1 MCEKHISKGFKLK
14 KKKHFSAS
22 KGGSFKTSPLS
33 QFHDKAAILL
43 QKKSATLKQ
52 LYTLRAG
59 LGLH

>member
-14 KKKHFSAS
+14 NTAG

-43 QKKSATLKQ
+43 QKSATLKQ
-52 LYTLRAG
+52 LYTLRGG